1 MSSRRQVPGPET
13 ESMVLQRLRPWALA
27 IVGAMALFAGTSHA
41 QAIDES
47 QLLPVDEA
55 FALQAI
61 APQRDRVELS
71 WAIADGY
78 YLYRHRISVEVQD
91 TGFGAGELQLPD
103 GEPHHDEFFGDV
115 ETYRGTL
122 RATLPG
128 SAEPGAAAVTLKV
141 RYQGCADLGV
151 CYPPQTRMLTV
162 ALPAAG
168 TGAVTG
174 LPGAGASNGLRLP
187 GLAGS
192 GPGDPLPE
200 SQAFG
205 FEAI

>member
-1 MSSRRQVPGPET
+1 
-13 ESMVLQRLRPWALA
+13 
-27 IVGAMALFAGTSHA
+27 
-41 QAIDES
+41 
-47 QLLPVDEA
+47 

-78 YLYRHRISVEVQD
+78 YLYRHRISVEAQ
-91 TGFGAGELQLPD
+91 GAGFDAGTLQLPD

-115 ETYRGTL
+115 ETYRGIL

-128 SAEPGAAAVTLKV
+128 SAAPGTGAVTLKV

-151 CYPPQTRMLTV
+151 CYPPQARTLTV
-162 ALPAAG
+162 ALPVPDAGAAI
-168 TGAVTG
+168 G
-174 LPGAGASNGLRLP
+174 LPGAGTGNGLRLP
-187 GLAGS
+187 GLSGP

-205 FEAI
+205 FEAIAGDAHTLLL